1 MGRIIQ
7 GDQANSSFL
16 RTLKALN
23 DKRTVRNMKDRSLDV
38 PEGTVDSYLS
48 DLEQQGIIAPTAH

>member
-1 MGRIIQ
+1 
-7 GDQANSSFL
+7 
-16 RTLKALN
+16 
-23 DKRTVRNMKDRSLDV
+23 MKDRSLDV